1 LVQELL
7 ADGKKILFETEDL
20 SKVSFVNTDI
30 ARVRFSQI
38 TKYMNKVKPEAAYF
52 LPLDGDRAMAF
63 ILNIDNNYEVPS
75 LVEPLFQR
83 MGAKVEV
90 IPVMNFDDLKKGIS
104 ESR

>member
-1 LVQELL
+1 MPHYDIFLYNTSFYSVYEV
-7 ADGKKILFETEDL
+7 L
-20 SKVSFVNTDI
+20 SSRDPNFLKNLEE
-30 ARVRFSQI
+30 
-38 TKYMNKVKPEAAYF
+38 YMNKVKPEAAYF

-63 ILNIDNNYEVPS
+63 ILNIDNNYQVPS

-104 ESR
+104 I

>member
-1 LVQELL
+1 M
-7 ADGKKILFETEDL
+7 
-20 SKVSFVNTDI
+20 
-30 ARVRFSQI
+30 R
-38 TKYMNKVKPEAAYF
+38 
-52 LPLDGDRAMAF
+52 DRAMAF

-104 ESR
+104 I